1 MKKKIVIVALVT
13 LLTLGI
19 GQGVLAFGPRFS
31 PSSGLELGL
40 GRQWGYCGRMPG
52 SQIDDKLGLTA
63 EQQKQVAE
71 LRLQY
76 LEKTQDL
83 SLLHERLRVELQA
96 LWSGEELDTETI
108 AAKEAELAKVRVQLV
123 QMSRELQK
131 EAEKIYTAEQL
142 EVLKTQPWGQRQQR
156 NEGKGRGMS
165 MGRGGCPRH

>member
-131 EAEKIYTAEQL
+131 EAKKLYTAEQL
-142 EVLKTQPWGQRQQR
+142 EVLETQPWGQRQQR